1 MKNFVSFDCVCPS
14 AISLTLSPFF
24 SSFNA
29 ASQNQC
35 RLDSGA
41 WFSMAATVSYLILAI
56 LCTSIDPYVGHD
68 TRACCFVMTKD
79 RRRKDRQQ
87 AASGDVES
95 AEDDKLNTET
105 SITSDGRN
113 WRDIVEDDDEDE
125 DFDESN
131 MAAVDS
137 NFSGLNVKSTEDS
150 KDEEEDVT
158 QASSMLQSPDTGLAL
173 NSASLE
179 SDNNPVLT
187 QSESDV
193 LLNKNEDRSF
203 LSDQHEAAPSSYKHS
218 FPRKPDFLDMCC
230 AGDPLEVEKHL
241 EYPVKLQKTKA
252 GHL

>member
-1 MKNFVSFDCVCPS
+1 MFAQRHFPHS
-14 AISLTLSPFF
+14 ASFF

-41 WFSMAATVSYLILAI
+41 WFSMAATLSYLIVAI

-68 TRACCFVMTKD
+68 TRAFCFVMTKD
-79 RRRKDRQQ
+79 CRRKGRQQ
-87 AASGDVES
+87 VGSGDIES
-95 AEDDKLNTET
+95 AEDDKLNAET
-105 SITSDGRN
+105 SFTSDGRN
-113 WRDIVEDDDEDE
+113 WRDVVEDDDGDE

-158 QASSMLQSPDTGLAL
+158 QASSSMLQSPDTGLAL

-203 LSDQHEAAPSSYKHS
+203 LSDKHEAASSSYKHS

-252 GHL
+252 GNL